1 MESLNLCPN
10 TMGEG
15 DTYKFMGIFAKN
27 REEWVIA
34 DLACMRASVTIV
46 PFFDSLGAD
55 ALSFVINQTELI
67 TMCIE
72 KTSFDLLLKVA
83 PRCNS
88 LKNIVMF
95 DQPTPE

>member
-1 MESLNLCPN
+1 
-10 TMGEG
+10 
-15 DTYKFMGIFAKN
+15 MGIFAKN
-27 REEWVIA
+27 REEWAVV
-34 DLACMRASVTIV
+34 DLACMRSSVTIV

-72 KTSFDLLLKVA
+72 KSSFDLLIKVA
-83 PRCNS
+83 SRCKS